1 MNVCNHFSA
10 ILHDPDVHVL
20 PRHPRPLRY
29 RLQAAVVAAVAAGR
43 HLPRQPPPVLSR
55 QLRLQHRVLGQG
67 PSPVKKVHKGTI
79 AIMNE
84 GVKMSRVHFKSNRCK
99 PYFEGSKKRSFKRA
113 QRGNMKKYVNE
124 IDNKLGG
131 GQPKITNQT
140 YL

>member
-1 MNVCNHFSA
+1 M
-10 ILHDPDVHVL
+10 
-20 PRHPRPLRY
+20 
-29 RLQAAVVAAVAAGR
+29 
-43 HLPRQPPPVLSR
+43 
-55 QLRLQHRVLGQG
+55 
-67 PSPVKKVHKGTI
+67 KKVHKGTI